1 MRGSTNIYHVGCST
15 DDNYIHHAS
24 VMICSLLEN
33 NRGNEIFIH
42 VLHGGLSA
50 ASMDILKRLAD
61 RYSST
66 ICFHQVDHNQ
76 LEGVIKEI
84 SGNALMIEK
93 KGMLE
98 AVNLDF
104 VVRIREY
111 PRNKKGNKKSVVLD

>member
-1 MRGSTNIYHVGCST
+1 MKTSYIVILVIFIVLFMQHRKEKVWLK
-15 DDNYIHHAS
+15 NYIQRKKRKEPIE
-24 VMICSLLEN
+24 MLELAK
-33 NRGNEIFIH
+33 RFI
-42 VLHGGLSA
+42 
-50 ASMDILKRLAD
+50 DKECII
-61 RYSST
+61 YT
-66 ICFHQVDHNQ
+66 FNNQ

-111 PRNKKGNKKSVVLD
+111 PRNKKGKKKSVVFD

>member
-1 MRGSTNIYHVGCST
+1 MLELAKRFIDKECIIYT
-15 DDNYIHHAS
+15 FN
-24 VMICSLLEN
+24 
-33 NRGNEIFIH
+33 
-42 VLHGGLSA
+42 
-50 ASMDILKRLAD
+50 
-61 RYSST
+61 
-66 ICFHQVDHNQ
+66 NQ

-111 PRNKKGNKKSVVLD
+111 PRNKNGKKKSVVFD